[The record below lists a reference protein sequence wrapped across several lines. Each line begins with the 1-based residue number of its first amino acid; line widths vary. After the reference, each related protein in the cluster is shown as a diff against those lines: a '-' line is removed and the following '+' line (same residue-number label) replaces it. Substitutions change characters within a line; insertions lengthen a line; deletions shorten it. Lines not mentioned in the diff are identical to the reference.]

1 MYINDANGAFKH
13 LFALFEQIMLRK
25 DIVMYIAS
33 IDIDIVTLQVI

>member
-1 MYINDANGAFKH
+1 MYKNDANVAFEH

>member
-1 MYINDANGAFKH
+1 MYINDTNGAFEH

>member
-1 MYINDANGAFKH
+1 MYINDTKGAFTH